1 MSGLLKG
8 LQKFF
13 TKDRVMVLVI
23 FILLGMFLLYYSTGK
38 TTVLDSMDTGSMGD
52 YVGASSSSPM
62 LSNYPSS
69 SSSSSLS
76 QPVPSYQP
84 PSITPTGNGYSVQ
97 QVANPSELLPNDVNS
112 QWATLNPSS
121 QNNPQ
126 TPDLLQAGYHIGL
139 DTVGQTM
146 KNPNLQL
153 RSDPIIDKKE
163 VGPWNMSTVEPDLLR
178 QPLEVGQAG
187 R

>member
-13 TKDRVMVLVI
+13 TKDRVMILVI
-23 FILLGMFLLYYSTGK
+23 FILLAMFLLYYSTGK
-38 TTVLDSMDTGSMGD
+38 STILDSMDSGSMGN
-52 YVGASSSSPM
+52 YAASPTPILEGGAAASEPYTG
-62 LSNYPSS
+62 LGGGSS
-69 SSSSSLS
+69 SSSGVSS
-76 QPVPSYQP
+76 
-84 PSITPTGNGYSVQ
+84 GYSVQ
-97 QVANPSELLPNDVNS
+97 QVANPSELLPNDSNS

-178 QPLEVGQAG
+178 QPLEVGQG
-187 R
+187 PR